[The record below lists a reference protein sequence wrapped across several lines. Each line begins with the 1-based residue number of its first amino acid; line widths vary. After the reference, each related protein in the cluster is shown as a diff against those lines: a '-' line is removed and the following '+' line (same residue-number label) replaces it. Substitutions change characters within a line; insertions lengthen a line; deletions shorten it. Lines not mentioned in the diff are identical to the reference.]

1 MQTSFVDKVTPSEDR
16 AIFDYGVTFGTV
28 KHTPF
33 VYHVVKISQW
43 RDDFAELM
51 SKPVRNLQDMDDV
64 EYGAANYLGFETDLV
79 CSHLTGKCFSCN
91 PKLITNEPQNVNL
104 GRETCKK
111 RCKGDDRC
119 KCCDRMIGER
129 NEGRRKC
136 LFKQSRSHRRNSS

>member
-16 AIFDYGVTFGTV
+16 ALLSYGRIFAVVEHKT
-28 KHTPF
+28 F
-33 VYHVVKISQW
+33 VYHVAMICQW
-43 RDDFAELM
+43 RNDFAELM

-79 CSHLTGKCFSCN
+79 CSHLTGQSFSCN
-91 PKLITNEPQNVNL
+91 TKLITNEPQKVNE
-104 GRETCKK
+104 GRE

-136 LFKQSRSHRRNSS
+136 LFKQSRSHRHNSS